1 MSNKL
6 NVSIQGG
13 AVAVGNIIQGN
24 GNQANAT
31 VSASVVDQRYQIA
44 HSAIFDLGR
53 ELRLPN
59 DQIEEVV
66 KRLRELTAESKATPP
81 ELEKGANILKA
92 IRENYSW
99 VYPIIKDFLSVAWP
113 ALLALAA

>member
-13 AVAVGNIIQGN
+13 AATLGNIIQGN
-24 GNQANAT
+24 GNHANAT
-31 VSASVVDQRYQIA
+31 ISTSVVDQRYQTA
-44 HSAIFDLGR
+44 HSAISDLGR

-66 KRLRELTAESKATPP
+66 KRLRELAAESKATTP
-81 ELEKGANILKA
+81 EPEKGVGILKA

-99 VYPIIKDFLSVAWP
+99 AYPTIKDFLSVAWP
-113 ALLALAA
+113 AVLSLAA